1 MRLEFQNSFLTI
13 LFLMLGLLN
22 MAQESKFI
30 TINKGLIHYK
40 TFGKGKPILIINGGP
55 GMNSDGFDTIA
66 REIANTGF
74 QTIIYDQRGT
84 GKSVL
89 SKVDSSTITMDLM
102 VEDIETLRKHL
113 KIKKWSV
120 FGQSFGG
127 MLATKY
133 ASQHQEKIDK
143 IIFSSS
149 GGVNLNFL
157 EYINQRLNENL
168 TKNEQDSLNYYSQE
182 LDKYPENKEIISKRA
197 HFLAGAY
204 VYQKKFRPQ
213 LAKRLT
219 QVNYLVN
226 ELVLND
232 MIKNKF
238 DFSEN
243 FKLFKNPVIIFQGKN
258 DVISV
263 ETAQII
269 NATFPNS
276 KLIVLNQCGHYPW
289 LDQPDLF
296 FEELVIFLKL

>member
-1 MRLEFQNSFLTI
+1 MRFNFQNSFLT
-13 LFLMLGLLN
+13 LSCLLLGLFS

-30 TINKGLIHYK
+30 TINEGLIHYK

-55 GMNSDGFDTIA
+55 GMNSDGFDAIA
-66 REIANTGF
+66 REIANKGF

-89 SKVDSSTITMDLM
+89 SKVDSTTITMDLM

-133 ASQHQEKIDK
+133 AYQHQDKIDK

-149 GGVNLNFL
+149 AGVNLKFL
-157 EYINQRLNENL
+157 EYINQRLNGNL
-168 TKNEQDSLNYYSQE
+168 TKIEQDSLSHYSLE
-182 LDKYPENKEIISKRA
+182 FDNHPENEEILFKRA
-197 HFLAGAY
+197 CFLASAY
-204 VYQKKFRPQ
+204 VYQKKFIPQ

-219 QVNYLVN
+219 QVNYPVN

-232 MIKNKF
+232 LIKNKF

-243 FKLFKNPVIIFQGKN
+243 FKPFQNPVIIFQGEN

-263 ETAQII
+263 ETAQSI
-269 NATFPNS
+269 NITFPNS
-276 KLIVLNQCGHYPW
+276 KLIVLSQCGHYPW

-296 FEELVIFLKL
+296 FQDLVTFLKS